1 MQLIKPPTYRIY
13 LVILMISV
21 ALLGAGCNLFDSGS
35 FFSFR
40 SDSLATDSTALADSL
55 RFDSLSVA
63 QLPPDSLQN
72 APTNTQTTEEQVTV
86 SASLLDSLMRELQ
99 TLKDQQAK
107 DQQTAVSDLPQDSA
121 TASSNDSTL
130 AALPDSLADQ
140 ATTEDD
146 STKAASGSGRL
157 TDAVGGIQHLGRN
170 ILLSLITLV
179 IFFYLIRGIIW
190 TLERFS
196 EQSATRR
203 LFFKRLVPI
212 VRILTW
218 SLAIYL
224 ILIHIFALGERQ
236 LISAWT
242 AIGLA
247 VGFASQDILK
257 NIFGG
262 IIIIIDQP
270 FQVGDKINIGG
281 TYGEVTN
288 IGLRSTRIVT
298 PDDNLVSVPNAQVVE
313 SQVANANAGALDC
326 QVVIDL
332 YLPGW
337 VDVLSAKA
345 IAYNAAANSNYVY
358 LDKPI
363 VVNIKDEFKETFL
376 THLVVKA
383 YVIDN
388 RYEFAFA
395 SDVTET
401 AKAEFQRKGML
412 TPLTSVLALNNQVHP
427 DQSHQG
433 QLQNGDAGS
442 SKSHPGT
449 S

>member
-1 MQLIKPPTYRIY
+1 MRLTHRFSLAIRGALFVFAVLI
-13 LVILMISV
+13 S
-21 ALLGAGCNLFDSGS
+21 GCEFIQQRVSSGT
-35 FFSFR
+35 
-40 SDSLATDSTALADSL
+40 DSLAVADSSMRVVL
-55 RFDSLSVA
+55 DSLEKMVPA
-63 QLPPDSLQN
+63 PLDSLTANTDAAAADTQTA
-72 APTNTQTTEEQVTV
+72 APTTPVAAADTQIVAV
-86 SASLLDSLMRELQ
+86 PAPLLDSLLQ
-99 TLKDQQAK
+99 EI
-107 DQQTAVSDLPQDSA
+107 
-121 TASSNDSTL
+121 
-130 AALPDSLADQ
+130 AALKSAVQPDTAGS
-140 ATTEDD
+140 
-146 STKAASGSGRL
+146 SGNPGIQNQL
-157 TDAVGGIQHLGRN
+157 TDAVGGIQNLGRN
-170 ILLSLITLV
+170 ILLSILTLLL
-179 IFFYLIRGIIW
+179 FFYVIRSISW

-212 VRILTW
+212 VRILMWT
-218 SLAIYL
+218 LAIYI
-224 ILIHIFALGERQ
+224 ILIHVFALEERQ

-281 TYGEVTN
+281 TYGEVTA

-337 VDVLSAKA
+337 VDVIKAKN

-358 LDKPI
+358 LEKPI
-363 VVNIKDEFKETFL
+363 VVNVKDIFKETFL
-376 THLVVKA
+376 THLAVKA

-401 AKAEFQRKGML
+401 AKAEFQRRNML
-412 TPLTSVLALNNQVHP
+412 MPLANMLAVEQKE
-427 DQSHQG
+427 SG
-433 QLQNGDAGS
+433 NGSMDSEVDG
-442 SKSHPGT
+442 P
-449 S
+449 

>member
-1 MQLIKPPTYRIY
+1 MHFLRRFAFAT
-13 LVILMISV
+13 LSV
-21 ALLGAGCNLFDSGS
+21 PIIVFGCSLAGCQFASPDRALK
-35 FFSFR
+35 
-40 SDSLATDSTALADSL
+40 TDSTAVSDSISVTSAQILKSDTAVVSVSDSSITTLTDSL
-55 RFDSLSVA
+55 NAAPLSTDSLTVA
-63 QLPPDSLQN
+63 VP
-72 APTNTQTTEEQVTV
+72 
-86 SASLLDSLMRELQ
+86 SALLDSLLRELAS
-99 TLKDQQAK
+99 LKA
-107 DQQTAVSDLPQDSA
+107 AVI
-121 TASSNDSTL
+121 TDSTQST
-130 AALPDSLADQ
+130 DDADLQ
-140 ATTEDD
+140 DQ
-146 STKAASGSGRL
+146 L
-157 TDAVGGIQHLGRN
+157 TSAVGGIQHLGRN
-170 ILLSLITLV
+170 ILLSILTILT
-179 IFFYLIRGIIW
+179 FFYIIRTLAW

-212 VRILTW
+212 VRILFW
-218 SLAIYL
+218 SLAIYI
-224 ILIHIFALGERQ
+224 ILIPIFGLTDTQ
-236 LISAWT
+236 LISAWA

-281 TYGEVTN
+281 TYGEVTS

-337 VDVLSAKA
+337 VDVLEAKA
-345 IAYNAAANSNYVY
+345 IAYDAAANSNYVY

-363 VVNIKDEFKETFL
+363 VVNIKDVFKETFL
-376 THLVVKA
+376 THLAVKA
-383 YVIDN
+383 YVLDT

-412 TPLTSVLALNNQVHP
+412 PPMANVLAIE
-427 DQSHQG
+427 
-433 QLQNGDAGS
+433 QNKPSNGS
-442 SKSHPGT
+442 SNLSVEKP
-449 S
+449 

>member
-1 MQLIKPPTYRIY
+1 MILKTMRILHRITIAVQCVITVCCILLI
-13 LVILMISV
+13 
-21 ALLGAGCNLFDSGS
+21 AGCELPQGESQPEANATENQTDTALPQDSLS
-35 FFSFR
+35 PTDKTSPSNASAALDSILHAA
-40 SDSLATDSTALADSL
+40 SDSLLAADSL
-55 RFDSLSVA
+55 QIDSLVVA
-63 QLPPDSLQN
+63 VP
-72 APTNTQTTEEQVTV
+72 AT
-86 SASLLDSLMRELQ
+86 LLDSL
-99 TLKDQQAK
+99 LKE
-107 DQQTAVSDLPQDSA
+107 V
-121 TASSNDSTL
+121 
-130 AALPDSLADQ
+130 AALKAGVASDTSSVQDADLQ
-140 ATTEDD
+140 EQ
-146 STKAASGSGRL
+146 L
-157 TDAVGGIQHLGRN
+157 TNAVGGIQNLGRN
-170 ILLSLITLV
+170 ILISILIVLS
-179 IFFYLIRGIIW
+179 FFYIIRAIAW

-212 VRILTW
+212 VRILIWT
-218 SLAIYL
+218 LAIYI
-224 ILIHIFALGERQ
+224 ILIHVFALKESQ
-236 LISAWT
+236 LISAW
-242 AIGLA
+242 AAVGLA

-281 TYGEVTN
+281 TYGEVTS

-337 VDVLSAKA
+337 VDVLAAKA
-345 IAYNAAANSNYVY
+345 IAYEAAANSNYVY

-363 VVNIKDEFKETFL
+363 VVNVKDVFKETFL
-376 THLVVKA
+376 THLIVKA
-383 YVIDN
+383 YVLDT

-412 TPLTSVLALNNQVHP
+412 TPLSSVLSIEHRE
-427 DQSHQG
+427 G
-433 QLQNGDAGS
+433 GNGTARS
-442 SKSHPGT
+442 
-449 S
+449 

>member
-1 MQLIKPPTYRIY
+1 MLS
-13 LVILMISV
+13 IL
-21 ALLGAGCNLFDSGS
+21 
-35 FFSFR
+35 
-40 SDSLATDSTALADSL
+40 T
-55 RFDSLSVA
+55 
-63 QLPPDSLQN
+63 
-72 APTNTQTTEEQVTV
+72 
-86 SASLLDSLMRELQ
+86 
-99 TLKDQQAK
+99 
-107 DQQTAVSDLPQDSA
+107 
-121 TASSNDSTL
+121 
-130 AALPDSLADQ
+130 
-140 ATTEDD
+140 
-146 STKAASGSGRL
+146 
-157 TDAVGGIQHLGRN
+157 
-170 ILLSLITLV
+170 ILL
-179 IFFYLIRGIIW
+179 FFYVIRSISW

-212 VRILTW
+212 VRILMWT
-218 SLAIYL
+218 LAIYF
-224 ILIHIFALGERQ
+224 ILIHVFALEESQ

-281 TYGEVTN
+281 TYGEVTA

-337 VDVLSAKA
+337 VDVLKAKT
-345 IAYNAAANSNYVY
+345 IAFNAAANSNYVY
-358 LDKPI
+358 LEKPI
-363 VVNIKDEFKETFL
+363 VVNVKDVFKETFL
-376 THLVVKA
+376 THLAVKA
-383 YVIDN
+383 YVIDT

-401 AKAEFQRKGML
+401 AKAEFQRNNML
-412 TPLTSVLALNNQVHP
+412 MPLTNVLTVGQKESGNGSVDSEVESP
-427 DQSHQG
+427 
-433 QLQNGDAGS
+433 
-442 SKSHPGT
+442 
-449 S
+449 

>member
-1 MQLIKPPTYRIY
+1 MRLTHRFLLAIRGA
-13 LVILMISV
+13 LFVFAILAVCGCEYIQNRT
-21 ALLGAGCNLFDSGS
+21 AGGT
-35 FFSFR
+35 
-40 SDSLATDSTALADSL
+40 DSLAVVDSSLTVAIDSL
-55 RFDSLSVA
+55 DRMIPAPLDSAPAGNEQTAPATEQTAPLTPAVS
-63 QLPPDSLQN
+63 DSQ
-72 APTNTQTTEEQVTV
+72 TV
-86 SASLLDSLMRELQ
+86 SVPAPLLDSLLHEI
-99 TLKDQQAK
+99 
-107 DQQTAVSDLPQDSA
+107 
-121 TASSNDSTL
+121 
-130 AALPDSLADQ
+130 AAL
-140 ATTEDD
+140 
-146 STKAASGSGRL
+146 KAAVQPDTAGAATDPGLQDQL
-157 TDAVGGIQHLGRN
+157 TNAVGGIQNLGRN
-170 ILLSLITLV
+170 ILLSVFTLLM
-179 IFFYLIRGIIW
+179 FFYVIRSISW
-190 TLERFS
+190 TLQRFS

-212 VRILTW
+212 VRILMWT
-218 SLAIYL
+218 LAIYI
-224 ILIHIFALGERQ
+224 ILIHVFALEERQ

-281 TYGEVTN
+281 TYGEVTA

-337 VDVLSAKA
+337 VDVIKAKN

-358 LDKPI
+358 LEKPI
-363 VVNIKDEFKETFL
+363 VVNVKDVFKETFL
-376 THLVVKA
+376 THLAVKA

-401 AKAEFQRKGML
+401 AKAEFQRNNMLIPLTNML
-412 TPLTSVLALNNQVHP
+412 TM
-427 DQSHQG
+427 G
-433 QLQNGDAGS
+433 QQESGNGSADMEVES
-442 SKSHPGT
+442 
-449 S
+449 